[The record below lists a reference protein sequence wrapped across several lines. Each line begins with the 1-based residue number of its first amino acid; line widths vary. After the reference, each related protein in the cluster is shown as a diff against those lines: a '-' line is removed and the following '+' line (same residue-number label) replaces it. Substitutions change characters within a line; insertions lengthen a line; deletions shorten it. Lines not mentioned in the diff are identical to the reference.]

1 MFQKVLIAEDMDF
14 INSGIK
20 SELTKLCIQQ
30 IDYVQYC
37 DEAFLKLKR
46 ASLDNDPYDL
56 LISDLSFDED
66 ATVQELKTGDQL
78 VEKVRKEF
86 PSLKIVVFSVEDK
99 TFRVQT
105 LFNDFKI
112 NAFVWKSREGLR
124 ELKKAIQLI
133 YNSKKTYISP
143 HVASALSKNEAI
155 EISDYD
161 IFLLECL
168 SNGNSQ
174 EDISKSLEKKSW
186 TPSSMSSIE
195 KRLKFLREHFN
206 ANNPAHLVSITKDL
220 GLI

>member
-20 SELTKLCIQQ
+20 TELTKLNIQQ

-46 ASLDNDPYDL
+46 ARIDNVPYDL

-66 ATVQELKTGDQL
+66 ATMQELKTGDQL

-86 PSLKIVVFSVEDK
+86 PLLKIVIFSVEDK

-105 LFNDFKI
+105 LFNEHKI
-112 NAFVWKSREGLR
+112 NAFVWKSRDGLK

-133 YNSKKTYISP
+133 YNSNKLYVSP
-143 HVASALSKNEAI
+143 HVANALSKSEAI

-174 EDISKSLEKKSW
+174 EQISKNLDSKKWS
-186 TPSSMSSIE
+186 PSSISSIE

-206 ANNPAHLVSITKDL
+206 ANNPAHLVAITKDL

>member
-20 SELTKLCIQQ
+20 TELTKLNIQQ

-46 ASLDNDPYDL
+46 ARIDNVPYDL

-66 ATVQELKTGDQL
+66 ATMQELKTGDQL
-78 VEKVRKEF
+78 VEKVRNEF

-105 LFNDFKI
+105 LFNEYKI
-112 NAFVWKSREGLR
+112 NAFVWKSRDGLK

-133 YNSKKTYISP
+133 YNSNKLYVSP
-143 HVASALSKNEAI
+143 HVANALSKNEAI

-174 EDISKSLEKKSW
+174 EQISKNLDSKKWS
-186 TPSSMSSIE
+186 PSSISSIE